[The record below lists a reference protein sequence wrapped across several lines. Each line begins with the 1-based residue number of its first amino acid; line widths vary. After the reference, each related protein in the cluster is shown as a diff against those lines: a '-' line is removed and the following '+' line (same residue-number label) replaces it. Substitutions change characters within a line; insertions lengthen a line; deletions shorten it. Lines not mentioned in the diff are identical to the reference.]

1 MWGHVVFDPSVEV
14 SVGQTLI
21 SEHRVG
27 IGLLAKCG
35 WSKKVPESAQFG
47 GGHCTGAVLD
57 LLPLGID
64 LSFETFRG
72 HCSNQN
78 FNARFVF
85 VVTATVAVVHPHQR
99 FAIGQQVFSR
109 QLFSD
114 QCAQYWSSTKAAAGV
129 DVDQRVFGVVVIA
142 MYSHANVV
150 NANGGSVLSCAGD
163 GNFEFAG

>member
-1 MWGHVVFDPSVEV
+1 VFDPSVKV

-21 SEHRVG
+21 SKHRVG
-27 IGLLAKCG
+27 IGLPAKCWG
-35 WSKKVPESAQFG
+35 SKKISESAQFAS
-47 GGHCTGAVLD
+47 GHCTRTFLD

-85 VVTATVAVVHPHQR
+85 VVTATVAVVDPHQR
-99 FAIGQQVFSR
+99 FGIGQQVFSR

-114 QCAQYWSSTKAAAGV
+114 QCAQY
-129 DVDQRVFGVVVIA
+129 
-142 MYSHANVV
+142 
-150 NANGGSVLSCAGD
+150 L
-163 GNFEFAG
+163 EFDLRPPPA